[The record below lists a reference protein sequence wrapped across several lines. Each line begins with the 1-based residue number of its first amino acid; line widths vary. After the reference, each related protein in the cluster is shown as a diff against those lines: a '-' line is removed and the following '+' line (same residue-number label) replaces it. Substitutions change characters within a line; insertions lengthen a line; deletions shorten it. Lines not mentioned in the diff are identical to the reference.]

1 MSDIEVERS
10 CTDCIWL
17 PLFGLFWFGMIVVAV
32 IGFTMGHPNKLIY
45 ATDNQGIVCGDGVNA
60 NNYRAVYP
68 RLTEDMFEMAQQ
80 AASEGSEVDASSIN
94 FYGICVEK
102 CPMTGDF
109 VCDQEGDEAI
119 AKDTLV
125 SREVQ
130 LETCID
136 KTFAKGG
143 AFLSKDPGLY
153 TSASCQHLLE
163 HCWKIDS
170 DTRSIF
176 YRCLPLYNIT
186 KSTSS
191 GCIYPSS
198 ELSVDDDRCS
208 KARLITTTISE
219 QPAKKNALY
228 EQLNSVFATVMRYFG
243 DVQKAAHVIML
254 SGGLGALVV
263 GLVWLIALRYAAG
276 CMVWSSVAFV
286 IVLCIVMTVFSFSKA
301 GFIGVSDLQAMTG
314 STAEEMEASSAY
326 LAADDEYLQAWK
338 WVAYG
343 SALMTVVLLVVIAAM
358 KSKIKIA
365 IGIVKETSKAVH
377 DMKSLMVY
385 PLVTTTL
392 LICLMLWWLIVAAY
406 IISADGL
413 TLNNIK
419 SSGALNY
426 NSPFGKTTTGKMHHN

>member
-1 MSDIEVERS
+1 M
-10 CTDCIWL
+10 
-17 PLFGLFWFGMIVVAV
+17 
-32 IGFTMGHPNKLIY
+32 
-45 ATDNQGIVCGDGVNA
+45 NA

-119 AKDTLV
+119 AKDTKV

-191 GCIYPSS
+191 GCIFPSS

-228 EQLNSVFATVMRYFG
+228 EQLNSVFATVMRYAKNF
-243 DVQKAAHVIML
+243 
-254 SGGLGALVV
+254 
-263 GLVWLIALRYAAG
+263 WL
-276 CMVWSSVAFV
+276 
-286 IVLCIVMTVFSFSKA
+286 
-301 GFIGVSDLQAMTG
+301 
-314 STAEEMEASSAY
+314 
-326 LAADDEYLQAWK
+326 
-338 WVAYG
+338 
-343 SALMTVVLLVVIAAM
+343 
-358 KSKIKIA
+358 
-365 IGIVKETSKAVH
+365 
-377 DMKSLMVY
+377 
-385 PLVTTTL
+385 
-392 LICLMLWWLIVAAY
+392 
-406 IISADGL
+406 
-413 TLNNIK
+413 
-419 SSGALNY
+419 
-426 NSPFGKTTTGKMHHN
+426 